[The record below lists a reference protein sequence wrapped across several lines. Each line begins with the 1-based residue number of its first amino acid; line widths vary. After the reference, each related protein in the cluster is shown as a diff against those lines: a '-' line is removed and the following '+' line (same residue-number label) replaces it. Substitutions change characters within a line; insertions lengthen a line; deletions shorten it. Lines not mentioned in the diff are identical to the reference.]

1 MNSFFS
7 FSKKS
12 ILAQDMLYEKIQKK
26 NLDVMGPLGKLL
38 QSLEQAKR
46 EGEYSTVVLEDLLRF
61 AQQSVL
67 LVDQTR
73 ITASCHRRVS
83 VLNGVISTLSQTKSE
98 LFQKEH
104 KDLFGKEFRDQI
116 SESIKVHKHSK
127 ELLASDVFKNPPSG
141 NRQFRKGPQ
150 QNQSKLRRVYN
161 SSNKK
166 QSYLQQLQEKNYKNQ
181 GKYDSQKINL
191 FQADS
196 ISASN
201 ARVTIPSRTGKEA
214 LFTKNSFQ
222 K

>member
-1 MNSFFS
+1 MNSYFNFW
-7 FSKKS
+7 KKS

-26 NLDVMGPLGKLL
+26 GCNGSIGKTVAVFGT
-38 QSLEQAKR
+38 SKKR
-46 EGEYSTVVLEDLLRF
+46 EWIFSSCFVLEDLLRF

-67 LVDQTR
+67 LVDQTK
-73 ITASCHRRVS
+73 ITASCHRRLS

-98 LFQKEH
+98 LFQKED

-127 ELLASDVFKNPPSG
+127 QLHASDVFKNPPSG
-141 NRQFRKGPQ
+141 NRQFHKGPQ

-166 QSYLQQLQEKNYKNQ
+166 QSYFQQLQEKNYKNQ
-181 GKYDSQKINL
+181 GKYDSKKINL

-196 ISASN
+196 IYAPK